1 MYYQQLS
8 DIELLVSKEHHW
20 LTGNFQFSILSLS
33 IFVKTELPDSEG
45 FEDIEKH
52 CFNAWIHVAVA
63 PLLPR
68 LFSGL
73 GARVAGVR
81 GRGARCAMVSECGA
95 GVAEV
100 SVGLQQSAVNQ
111 QSLPTAR
118 LSWGCLQSTHC

>member
-1 MYYQQLS
+1 MF
-8 DIELLVSKEHHW
+8 DDETKLLLKR
-20 LTGNFQFSILSLS
+20 FSILS

-81 GRGARCAMVSECGA
+81 GRGARCAMVSECGG

-100 SVGLQQSAVNQ
+100 SVGLRQSAVNQ

-118 LSWGCLQSTHC
+118 LSWGCLQSTHCQCIE

>member
-1 MYYQQLS
+1 M
-8 DIELLVSKEHHW
+8 
-20 LTGNFQFSILSLS
+20 
-33 IFVKTELPDSEG
+33 
-45 FEDIEKH
+45 
-52 CFNAWIHVAVA
+52 AVA

-81 GRGARCAMVSECGA
+81 GRGARCAMVSECGGGVA
-95 GVAEV
+95 ELLAVVAELLAAVAEV

-118 LSWGCLQSTHC
+118 LSWGCLRSTHCQCIE

>member
-8 DIELLVSKEHHW
+8 DIELLVSK

-73 GARVAGVR
+73 
-81 GRGARCAMVSECGA
+81 
-95 GVAEV
+95 
-100 SVGLQQSAVNQ
+100 
-111 QSLPTAR
+111 
-118 LSWGCLQSTHC
+118 